1 MTKKEKWDK
10 EAARAKH
17 CKNLQNEIEERLK
30 ILVLGEQE
38 KDLERIFNLTEKL
51 YLRDVKDDYRKARES
66 LGIDQETPI
75 IHDDKTNCYRYN
87 IHVQQP
93 ETGVKSDI
101 RTFKP
106 VTIDEKD
113 WYINAIPYKRV
124 Q

>member
-66 LGIDQETPI
+66 LGIDCAFDGLEL
-75 IHDDKTNCYRYN
+75 
-87 IHVQQP
+87 
-93 ETGVKSDI
+93 
-101 RTFKP
+101 KP
-106 VTIDEKD
+106 
-113 WYINAIPYKRV
+113 KREPV
-124 Q
+124 